1 MIDTVAVA
9 VEEQSVTTKKISEN
23 VSQAALGIQEITEN
37 VAKVLTS
44 HIWATFYL
52 NTSFIN

>member
-1 MIDTVAVA
+1 MVAAA
-9 VEEQSVTTKKISEN
+9 VEEQSVTTKEISEN